1 MSDRHLFGAVFLPFA
16 FGHFLQCLMRNV
28 NATLAPQLLTALA
41 LSPDQLGLLTS
52 IYFLSFALVQL
63 PVGMALDR
71 WGPAR
76 VQWPLLLLA
85 VLAALAFAGGQQ
97 FSQLLAARALLGF
110 GLGGCFMAALKA
122 FSLWVEPARL
132 PAMQGYLVAA
142 GGVGAAAATLPVHWL
157 LHYAGWRG
165 VFIGLALLV
174 LAGALLLRWRA
185 PQVAVNRAAPASSAA
200 LRLVLQDASFRQ
212 VLQLLLVPHMVYFGV
227 QGLWLGRWLS
237 DAGHYS
243 EAQVGYLLYL
253 SMAAIILG
261 AIAVGQLTQWAA
273 RRGVAMLRI
282 AACGVALFL
291 LVQLAMLCQWT
302 PAYSVLAVLFTLTG
316 TATGMD
322 YTILAQNMPAGL
334 NARAVTLLNLLI
346 FLGAFAVQA
355 GFGLVVAL
363 WPPDAQ
369 QHLPAL
375 AYQAAFGLLI
385 ALQLPGLLRYLWPQ
399 LSGRMGL
406 RPATSLSTPR

>member
-1 MSDRHLFGAVFLPFA
+1 MSDRQLFGMVFLPFA
-16 FGHFLQCLMRNV
+16 FGHFLQCLLRNV

-41 LSPDQLGLLTS
+41 LTPGQLGLLTS
-52 IYFLSFALVQL
+52 VYFFTFALVQL

-71 WGPAR
+71 WGPKR

-85 VLAALAFAGGQQ
+85 VLAALGFAGGQQ

-122 FSLWVEPARL
+122 LALWVEPARL
-132 PAMQGYLVAA
+132 PSMQGYLVAV
-142 GGVGAAAATLPVHWL
+142 GGMGAAAATLPVQYL

-165 VFIGLALLV
+165 VFVGLALLL

-185 PQVAVNRAAPASSAA
+185 PPLAVNRAAPLASVA
-200 LRLVLQDASFRQ
+200 LRLVIHDASFRQ
-212 VLQLLLVPHMVYFGV
+212 VLGLLLIPHMVYFGV

-237 DAGHYS
+237 EAGHYAD
-243 EAQVGYLLYL
+243 AQVGNLLYL

-261 AIAVGQLTQWAA
+261 AIAVGQLSQWAA

-291 LVQLAMLCQWT
+291 LVQLAMLCTWS
-302 PAYSVLAVLFTLTG
+302 PAYPCLVVLFTLTG

-322 YTILAQNMPAGL
+322 YTILAQHMPAGL
-334 NARAVTLLNLLI
+334 GGRAVTLLNLLI

-355 GFGLVVAL
+355 GFGLLIACWPAGSVA
-363 WPPDAQ
+363 
-369 QHLPAL
+369 
-375 AYQAAFGLLI
+375 AYQAAYGLLI
-385 ALQLPGLLRYLWPQ
+385 ALQLPGLTRYLWLQ
-399 LSGRMGL
+399 RSGRMVLGPLTRLSPL
-406 RPATSLSTPR
+406 R

>member
-1 MSDRHLFGAVFLPFA
+1 MSDRHLYGMVFLPFA
-16 FGHFLQCLMRNV
+16 FGHFLQCLLRNV
-28 NATLAPQLLTALA
+28 NATLAPQLMAALA
-41 LSPDQLGLLTS
+41 LTPGQLGLLTS
-52 IYFLSFALVQL
+52 VYFFSFALVQL

-76 VQWPLLLLA
+76 VQWPMLLLA
-85 VLAALAFAGGQQ
+85 VLAALGFAGGQQ

-132 PAMQGYLVAA
+132 PSLQGYLVAV
-142 GGVGAAAATLPVHWL
+142 GGLGAASATLPVRWL

-185 PQVAVNRAAPASSAA
+185 PRVAVDEGAPASSAA

-212 VLQLLLVPHMVYFGV
+212 VLRLLLVPHMVYFGV

-237 DAGHYS
+237 DAGHYP
-243 EAQVGYLLYL
+243 EVQVGYLLYL

-261 AIAVGQLTQWAA
+261 AILMGRLTQWAA

-291 LVQLAMLCQWT
+291 LVQLAMLCRWS
-302 PAYSVLAVLFTLTG
+302 PAFPLLAVLFTLTG

-322 YTILAQNMPAGL
+322 YTMLAQNMPASL
-334 NARAVTLLNLLI
+334 SARAVTLLNLLI
-346 FLGAFAVQA
+346 FMGAFAVQA

-363 WPPDAQ
+363 WPSEGQ
-369 QHLPAL
+369 QPPVQ
-375 AYQAAFGLLI
+375 AYQAAYGLLI
-385 ALQLPGLLRYLWPQ
+385 MLQLPGLLRYLWPQ